1 MSAIF
6 TTNAMIMGP
15 AKMMDL
21 ASVMLDFLAMTVP
34 VNSKRTFI
42 IKNGVYCWWFA
53 WFHDFANQSML
64 KLELK
69 LS

>member
-42 IKNGVYCWWFA
+42 IKNGVYC
-53 WFHDFANQSML
+53 
-64 KLELK
+64 
-69 LS
+69 

>member
-21 ASVMLDFLAMTVP
+21 ACVMLDFSATTVP
-34 VNSKRTFI
+34 VNSKRTFVI
-42 IKNGVYCWWFA
+42 ETGVYCWWFA
-53 WFHDFANQSML
+53 RFPDFANRSML
-64 KLELK
+64 KL
-69 LS
+69 

>member
-21 ASVMLDFLAMTVP
+21 ASVMLDFLATTVP
-34 VNSKRTFI
+34 VNSKKTFTI
-42 IKNGVYCWWFA
+42 ENGALPGFLILLTKAC
-53 WFHDFANQSML
+53 
-64 KLELK
+64 
-69 LS
+69 

>member
-6 TTNAMIMGP
+6 TTNAMIMGR

-34 VNSKRTFI
+34 VKSKRTFI
-42 IKNGVYCWWFA
+42 IETGVY
-53 WFHDFANQSML
+53 
-64 KLELK
+64 
-69 LS
+69 

>member
-21 ASVMLDFLAMTVP
+21 ACVMLDFSATTVP

-42 IKNGVYCWWFA
+42 IETGVYCWWFIR
-53 WFHDFANQSML
+53 FPDFANQSML
-64 KLELK
+64 KL
-69 LS
+69 

>member
-21 ASVMLDFLAMTVP
+21 ASVMLDFSATTVP

-42 IKNGVYCWWFA
+42 IETGVYCWWFA
-53 WFHDFANQSML
+53 KFPDFANQSML
-64 KLELK
+64 KL
-69 LS
+69 

>member
-15 AKMMDL
+15 AKMMDH
-21 ASVMLDFLAMTVP
+21 ARVMLDFSTMTVP

-42 IKNGVYCWWFA
+42 IETGVYC
-53 WFHDFANQSML
+53 
-64 KLELK
+64 
-69 LS
+69 